1 MGWIGTLLIIA
12 GISLDIFA
20 AMECQGA
27 LVRQVNK
34 KHLAF
39 VSVIG
44 VLWQLAI
51 LFVGYYSS
59 DFICRKNPTTNEA
72 LLGEIVAI
80 VIFFCLGCRLLI
92 KAIKNERVYEHLV
105 QKFDTRRML
114 QIAGA
119 TCFYTLLAG
128 IAFGFL
134 QTNIL
139 IVLVMIAF
147 ITVLCIVA
155 GVYTGYH
162 FGFEQKNK
170 VYILGTLC
178 LWGAG
183 GEVLIRYIL

>member
-20 AMECQGA
+20 TMECQGS

-51 LFVGYYSS
+51 LFLGYYSS
-59 DFICRKNPTTNEA
+59 DFICRKNPTSNEA
-72 LLGEIVAI
+72 LLGEIVAV
-80 VIFFCLGCRLLI
+80 VIFFCIGCRLLI

>member
-20 AMECQGA
+20 TMECQGS

-72 LLGEIVAI
+72 LLGEIVAV

>member
-59 DFICRKNPTTNEA
+59 DFICRKNPTSNEA
-72 LLGEIVAI
+72 LLGEIVAV

-134 QTNIL
+134 QTNL
-139 IVLVMIAF
+139 FVVLVMVVLV
-147 ITVLCIVA
+147 TVLCIVA

>member
-20 AMECQGA
+20 AMECQWA

-59 DFICRKNPTTNEA
+59 DFICRKNPTSNEA
-72 LLGEIVAI
+72 LLGEIVAV

>member
-20 AMECQGA
+20 TMECQGS

-59 DFICRKNPTTNEA
+59 DFICRKNPTSNEA
-72 LLGEIVAI
+72 LLGEIVAV

-114 QIAGA
+114 HIAGG
-119 TCFYTLLAG
+119 TWFYTLLAG
-128 IAFGFL
+128 FAFGFL

>member
-20 AMECQGA
+20 TMECQGS

-59 DFICRKNPTTNEA
+59 DFICRKNPTSNEA
-72 LLGEIVAI
+72 LLGEIVAV

>member
-20 AMECQGA
+20 TMECQGS

-59 DFICRKNPTTNEA
+59 DFICRKNPTSNEA

-80 VIFFCLGCRLLI
+80 VIFFCLGCRLLV

-105 QKFDTRRML
+105 QQFDGRKML
-114 QIAGA
+114 RIAGA

-139 IVLVMIAF
+139 IVFVMIALV
-147 ITVLCIVA
+147 TALCIVA

-162 FGFEQKNK
+162 YGFEQKTK
-170 VYILGTLC
+170 VYVIGTLC
-178 LWGAG
+178 LWAAG

>member
-20 AMECQGA
+20 TMECQGS

-59 DFICRKNPTTNEA
+59 DFICRKNPTSNEA

-92 KAIKNERVYEHLV
+92 KAIKN
-105 QKFDTRRML
+105 
-114 QIAGA
+114 
-119 TCFYTLLAG
+119 
-128 IAFGFL
+128 
-134 QTNIL
+134 
-139 IVLVMIAF
+139 
-147 ITVLCIVA
+147 
-155 GVYTGYH
+155 
-162 FGFEQKNK
+162 
-170 VYILGTLC
+170 
-178 LWGAG
+178 
-183 GEVLIRYIL
+183 

>member
-20 AMECQGA
+20 TMECQGS

-59 DFICRKNPTTNEA
+59 DFICRKNSTSNEA
-72 LLGEIVAI
+72 LLGEIVAV